1 MNKNFYIRLYN
12 GLILLLVLIL
22 SISLISCINTMKEKK
37 GSIYAFSTYI
47 DITLYYNDNQD
58 IESIYK
64 NVINIFNEINKL
76 TDR

>member
-37 GSIYAFSTYI
+37 GSIYAY
-47 DITLYYNDNQD
+47 
-58 IESIYK
+58 
-64 NVINIFNEINKL
+64 VP
-76 TDR
+76 